1 MRGARPGPQL
11 LALLRPQSPMAAAAL
26 KVPPEVAVAAEW
38 LPDHEEDSHRPGT
51 MT

>member
-26 KVPPEVAVAAEW
+26 KVPPEVNVR
-38 LPDHEEDSHRPGT
+38 PPVSHRRRPT
-51 MT
+51 R